1 MNAMVTNML
10 QLIPDQA
17 TKCRDA
23 FSTERDYERFR
34 REFAR
39 AVQPALEKHREARQK
54 SEEAARH
61 HRVI

>member
-1 MNAMVTNML
+1 ML

-23 FSTERDYERFR
+23 FSSEREYERFR
-34 REFAR
+34 REFAQAIQSDIER
-39 AVQPALEKHREARQK
+39 HRQARQK

-61 HRVI
+61 HRVS